1 MKFFS
6 KIFKLINYKEKLLI
20 FFLTFFVILSMLL
33 EVLSIGAVIPV
44 LASLLEYNEFVGV
57 LDFLNNVEFIKY
69 IQTIHLNLVII
80 CFVVIFLF
88 KNIFIYLTQVF
99 NSFVLN
105 RITARLSKG
114 LFNYFVKLNY
124 ENFTERKTAEMINL
138 TSNVVDTFKETLSNI
153 IILFTEIIVFV
164 GIILFLIFI
173 DPISILLVTLLSI
186 IIFFIFFK
194 VNKEIL
200 TKWGKVIN
208 KNREEKLQIL
218 YQSLNLIKNIKIS
231 NNFNYFLNNYDLF
244 NAKEYKYA
252 FLSSCITFLPKFLFE
267 ITGIILISFSIVLM
281 TEINVNKNE
290 IIIILSILGLAA
302 LRILPAVARITN
314 STSLLRFYK
323 YSLDTIYSELIEKNL
338 KLDKDYDEGT
348 KHSLKRIEFKNVSFV
363 RKENKQIL
371 ESVNFVIKKG
381 DNIGIKGLSGSGKTT
396 FVDII
401 CGLLKPSSGSL
412 ILNEKIELKN
422 FPGSTPLKIG
432 YVPQDIFLTNDSLEK
447 NIAFGVPTSQIN
459 HSKILDTMRLCK
471 LDKFI
476 NNNKTLANICVGD
489 GGTNISGGERQR
501 IGIARA
507 IYNDPDL
514 LIFDEFTS
522 SLDSN
527 TENEILSNLNPIIK
541 NKTVIFISHKDSALS
556 NCKKIYEFKHKKII
570 ET

>member
-80 CFVVIFLF
+80 CFVVIFLL

>member
-1 MKFFS
+1 MIFFS

-80 CFVVIFLF
+80 CFVVIFLL